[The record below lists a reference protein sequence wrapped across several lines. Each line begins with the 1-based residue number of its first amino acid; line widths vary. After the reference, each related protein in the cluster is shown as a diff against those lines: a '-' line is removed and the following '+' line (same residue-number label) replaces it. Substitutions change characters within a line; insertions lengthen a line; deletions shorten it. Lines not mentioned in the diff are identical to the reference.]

1 MSSKLSMVGRSVVTK
16 LRCSSWA
23 LRGAPGQRVQA
34 LQQTPPSD
42 RQAPLRH
49 RLDFGNPAR
58 HIRVRDSRR
67 RVNAKPVKRYQAV
80 WYENGREYRETFDT
94 RELAQDKLDNVK
106 KLLAQGQ
113 SPASLRDRGIFGVV
127 PTLARDTVSPR
138 WMCNGIVGVCLLIGA
153 LHL

>member
-16 LRCSSWA
+16 LRCSSWRSEA
-23 LRGAPGQRVQA
+23 LRGNAFKR
-34 LQQTPPSD
+34 
-42 RQAPLRH
+42 
-49 RLDFGNPAR
+49 F
-58 HIRVRDSRR
+58 SRR
-67 RVNAKPVKRYQAV
+67 LRAIGRLRFGTGSILLTQPRIFEFATRGDASTPNPSSATKPSGTSRP
-80 WYENGREYRETFDT
+80 EYRETFDT

-127 PTLARDTVSPR
+127 PHSRPR
-138 WMCNGIVGVCLLIGA
+138 HGVAAVMCNGIVGVCLLIGA